1 MVLEGGVVVP
11 TYRYS
16 AMDTT
21 GRNVNGTLEADSLE
35 LVRAKLA
42 DLSYHILTIR
52 ETRGRAGIQD
62 WFNGIQR
69 VKLRD
74 LVMFSRQFATMI
86 DAGLSVVKC
95 LDILQKQSR
104 NPKMKDV
111 IGEVK
116 RDVGGGM
123 SLTEALQRHPRIFSP
138 LYVNMIRSAETAG
151 ILDQVLDRLSTF
163 LEKEQETR
171 NKIKA
176 AMMYPAVVFCFAVL
190 MLIALLFFV
199 LPKFKGIF
207 ETMGLELPLTTRLLL
222 NSSGYITTYWYI
234 ALVVLVGGVVLVK
247 TLARTDKGKHAID
260 AAKLRL
266 PVFGDLILKT
276 SVSRFARTFGTLISS
291 GVPVLRALEIVAD
304 TAGNRV
310 ISDTVLRARISIKEG
325 EKISTP
331 LFGSKIFPVMVT
343 QMIAVGEE
351 TGRLDQMLV
360 KVSNF
365 YDEEVD
371 STLKSLTSLIEPLM
385 IVGLGFIVGFIAV
398 SVISPIYSL
407 VGSLGS

>member
-1 MVLEGGVVVP
+1 LVLEGGAVVP
-11 TYRYS
+11 MYRYS
-16 AMDTT
+16 AMDTS
-21 GRNVNGTLEADSLE
+21 GRNISGTLEADSLE

-42 DLSYHILTIR
+42 DLSYHILAIR
-52 ETRGRAGIQD
+52 ETKGRAGLQD
-62 WFNGIQR
+62 WFTGIQR

-95 LDILQKQSR
+95 LDILQKQTR

-123 SLTEALQRHPRIFSP
+123 NLTEALKKHPRIFSP
-138 LYVNMIRSAETAG
+138 LYVNMIRSAEAGG

-171 NKIKA
+171 NKIKS
-176 AMMYPAVVFCFAVL
+176 AMMYPAVVFCFALL
-190 MLIALLFFV
+190 MLVALLFFV

-207 ETMGLELPLTTRLLL
+207 ETMGLELPLTTRLML
-222 NSSGYITTYWYI
+222 NSSEYIRTYWYI
-234 ALVVLVGGVVLVK
+234 ALVVLAGSVILVK
-247 TLARTDKGKHAID
+247 ALARTEKGKYAID

-266 PVFGDLILKT
+266 PVFGDLMLKT

-310 ISDTVLRARISIKEG
+310 VSDTVARAAISIKEG

-331 LFGSKIFPVMVT
+331 LFGSKLFPVMVT

-371 STLKSLTSLIEPLM
+371 TTLKSLTSLIEPLM

-407 VGSLGS
+407 VGSLGE

>member
-1 MVLEGGVVVP
+1 
-11 TYRYS
+11 
-16 AMDTT
+16 MDTS
-21 GRNVNGTLEADSLE
+21 GRTVNGTLEADSLE

-52 ETRGRAGIQD
+52 ETKGRAGVQD
-62 WFNGIQR
+62 WFTGIQR

-95 LDILQKQSR
+95 LDILQKQTR

-123 SLTEALQRHPRIFSP
+123 SLTEALQKHPRIFNP
-138 LYVNMIRSAETAG
+138 LYVNMIRSAEAGG

-171 NKIKA
+171 NKIKS
-176 AMMYPAVVFCFAVL
+176 AMMYPAVVFCFAIL

-207 ETMGLELPLTTRLLL
+207 ETMGLELPITTRILLE
-222 NSSGYITTYWYI
+222 SSEYMRAYWYI
-234 ALVVLVGGVVLVK
+234 ALVVLVGSVILVK
-247 TLARTDKGKHAID
+247 ALARTEKGEHAID

-310 ISDTVLRARISIKEG
+310 ISDTVARARVSIKEG

-331 LFGSKIFPVMVT
+331 LFGSNIFPVMVT

-371 STLKSLTSLIEPLM
+371 TTLKSLTSLIEPLM
-385 IVGLGFIVGFIAV
+385 IVGLGLIVGFIAV

-407 VGSLGS
+407 VGSLGQ

>member
-1 MVLEGGVVVP
+1 VP

-16 AMDTT
+16 AMDTS
-21 GRNVNGTLEADSLE
+21 GRNVSGTLEADSLE

-52 ETRGRAGIQD
+52 EAKARGGAQG
-62 WFNGIQR
+62 WFAGIQR

-95 LDILQKQSR
+95 LDILQKQAR
-104 NPKMKDV
+104 NPKLKDV
-111 IGEVK
+111 TGEIK

-123 SLTEALQRHPRIFSP
+123 SLTETLQRHPRVFSA
-138 LYVNMIRSAETAG
+138 LYVNMIRAAEAAG
-151 ILDQVLDRLSTF
+151 ILDQVLDRLDTF

-171 NKIKA
+171 NKIKS
-176 AMMYPAVVFCFAVL
+176 AMMYPAVVFCFATLVL
-190 MLIALLFFV
+190 LALVFFV

-207 ETMGLELPLTTRLLL
+207 ETMGLELPLSTKLML
-222 NSSGYITTYWYI
+222 NSSDYMRDYWYI
-234 ALVVLVGGVVLVK
+234 ALIVTVGTAVGAKLI
-247 TLARTDKGKHAID
+247 ARTDKGQYAID

-266 PVFGDLILKT
+266 PIFGDLMLKT

-310 ISDTVLRARISIKEG
+310 ISDTVVQARESIKEG

-371 STLKSLTSLIEPLM
+371 ATLKGLTSLIEPLM
-385 IVGLGFIVGFIAV
+385 IVGLGLIVGFVAV

-407 VGSLGS
+407 VGSMGQ

>member
-1 MVLEGGVVVP
+1 MP

-16 AMDTT
+16 AMDTN
-21 GRNVNGTLEADSLE
+21 GRTVNGTLEADNLE

-42 DLSYHILTIR
+42 DLRFHILSIR
-52 ETRGRAGIQD
+52 EAKVRAGLSE
-62 WFNGIQR
+62 WFSGIQR

-74 LVMFSRQFATMI
+74 LVLFSRQFATMV

-95 LDILQKQSR
+95 LDILQKQAR
-104 NPKMKDV
+104 NPRLKDV
-111 IGEVK
+111 VGRLK
-116 RDVGGGM
+116 HDVASGM
-123 SLTEALQRHPRIFSP
+123 SLTEALQKHPRIFSA
-138 LYVNMIRSAETAG
+138 LYVNMIRSAEVG
-151 ILDQVLDRLSTF
+151 GMLDTVLDRLATF

-171 NKIKA
+171 GKIKS
-176 AMMYPAVVFCFAVL
+176 AMTYPAVVFCFAML
-190 MLIALLFFV
+190 MLIGLLFFV

-207 ETMGLELPLTTRLLL
+207 ETMGLQLPLTTRLML
-222 NSSGYITTYWYI
+222 NSSTYLRSYWYI
-234 ALVVLVGGVVLVK
+234 ALVLIVGLVVSAKVIVQ
-247 TLARTDKGKHAID
+247 TEKGRYAVD

-266 PVFGDLILKT
+266 PVFGDLMLKA

-291 GVPVLRALEIVAD
+291 GVPVLRALDIVAD

-310 ISDTVLRARISIKEG
+310 IAETVTRARASIKEG
-325 EKISTP
+325 DRISTP
-331 LFGSKIFPVMVT
+331 LFASKIFPVMVT

-360 KVSNF
+360 KVANF

-371 STLKSLTSLIEPLM
+371 TTLKSLTSLIEPLM
-385 IVGLGFIVGFIAV
+385 IVGLGIIVGFIAV

-407 VGSLGS
+407 VGSLGK